1 MNNLRISALATA
13 VFAASFAS
21 AGVTNYTDYSS
32 WSAAAGAHTTLKFDD
47 LASGTPVTN
56 QYSGLGANF
65 SGAESLQTG
74 SFVNDGYGI
83 FAPQGDPVVMNLA
96 TPSTAIATHYPGAV
110 MFKLYMDSTLVGT
123 SDNFGGSGTGFF
135 GGIVSDAAFNKVEF
149 FDWYFNPGYYD
160 DIHYNAGESA
170 VPGPAAAIPFVL
182 GMLALKRRRR

>member
-1 MNNLRISALATA
+1 MNKLHLGALIAT
-13 VFAASFAS
+13 VFAASVANG
-21 AGVTNYTDYSS
+21 AVINYTDYSA
-32 WSAAAGAHTTLKFDD
+32 WSAAAGAHTTLNFVG

-56 QYSGLGANF
+56 QYSGLGATF

-83 FAPQGDPVVMNLA
+83 FAPQGDPIVLNLT

-110 MFKLYMDSTLVGT
+110 MFKLYMDANLIGV

-149 FDWYFNPGYYD
+149 FDWYINPGYYD